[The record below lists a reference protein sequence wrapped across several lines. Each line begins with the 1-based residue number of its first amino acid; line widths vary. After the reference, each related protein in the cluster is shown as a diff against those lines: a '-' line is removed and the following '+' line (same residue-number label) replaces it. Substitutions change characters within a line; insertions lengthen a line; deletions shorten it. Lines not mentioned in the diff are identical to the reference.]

1 MRMMRMFPSSINE
14 RYIDELTDALRDG
27 KLIIYPTD
35 TVYAIGCDAMN
46 SRAIERVCRIKDIDP
61 RRQHL
66 SITCADISQAAEYAR
81 IDNNAFAL
89 LRRSLPGPFTFI
101 LPASTTLPKVFKGR
115 KEVGIRVP
123 DNAIARRLA
132 QALGHP
138 LLTTTVAWEEADD
151 DITIPEA
158 IERHYEALGVDFIID
173 AGEGGTE
180 GSTIVNLTDS
190 SAEPEIIR
198 QGKGTL

>member
-1 MRMMRMFPSSINE
+1 MMKMFPSSINE
-14 RYIDELTDALRDG
+14 RYIEELTDALRDG

-35 TVYAIGCDAMN
+35 TVYAVGCDAMN
-46 SRAIERVCRIKDIDP
+46 IRAIGRVCRMKDIDP

-66 SITCADISQAAEYAR
+66 AITCADISQAAEYAR

-89 LRRSLPGPFTFI
+89 LKRSLPGPFTFI

-132 QALGHP
+132 EALGHP
-138 LLTTTVAWEEADD
+138 LLTTTVAWEDAAD

-190 SAEPEIIR
+190 STPEIVR
-198 QGKGTL
+198 QGKGIL

>member
-115 KEVGIRVP
+115 KEVGIRIP

-132 QALGHP
+132 EALGHP